1 MSTPLA
7 GRGGALWSPSRAALL
22 PLQSLEI
29 DQSWSRSRP
38 RAEVVRLHLSFKCRC
53 ARPPGLRAQRE
64 PLRGLQF
71 SPFRASGNCRDGPA
85 QRSLGKGAWA
95 PWEYVPNLLS
105 APALVTSSSLW
116 SLSGS
121 LSTCQSCPLCLS
133 LRISP
138 SVSST
143 ISRLSPSLTSL
154 LFLSVYLPDS
164 PSLSFSPLSFPR
176 LPAFLCLG
184 GLLSLHLS
192 LCPSRSHSL
201 LAPSGG

>member
-1 MSTPLA
+1 MHDPQVLEPRGNLSEGSNSHPSEPLETA
-7 GRGGALWSPSRAALL
+7 EMALPEEVWGRG
-22 PLQSLEI
+22 
-29 DQSWSRSRP
+29 
-38 RAEVVRLHLSFKCRC
+38 
-53 ARPPGLRAQRE
+53 PG
-64 PLRGLQF
+64 
-71 SPFRASGNCRDGPA
+71 
-85 QRSLGKGAWA
+85 A

-184 GLLSLHLS
+184 GLLSLCISLS
-192 LCPSRSHSL
+192 VPRGLLP

>member
-1 MSTPLA
+1 MALPEEVW
-7 GRGGALWSPSRAALL
+7 GRG
-22 PLQSLEI
+22 
-29 DQSWSRSRP
+29 
-38 RAEVVRLHLSFKCRC
+38 
-53 ARPPGLRAQRE
+53 PG
-64 PLRGLQF
+64 
-71 SPFRASGNCRDGPA
+71 
-85 QRSLGKGAWA
+85 A

-116 SLSGS
+116 PLSGS

-133 LRISP
+133 LPISP

-164 PSLSFSPLSFPR
+164 PSLSFSSLSFPR

-184 GLLSLHLS
+184 GLLSLCISLS
-192 LCPSRSHSL
+192 LSLAVSSLSPPLGVDLCCGIMPSPEGRSGRPAETSADCH
-201 LAPSGG
+201 